1 MANHKKATH
10 HHGKAGDC
18 LKKGDHK
25 GAAHHMGHALS
36 ALRQAAS
43 DDDADDTG
51 AAMIGDPEGHGY
63 EPTPTGPSI
72 RDRLKGF
79 KK

>member
-10 HHGKAGDC
+10 HHGKAGDA

-43 DDDADDTG
+43 DDDGVTMEIPDGGSESAP
-51 AAMIGDPEGHGY
+51 AK
-63 EPTPTGPSI
+63 PSGL
-72 RDRLKGF
+72 RSRLSMF